1 MAAAPAKNPLSGSG
15 ALQGK
20 VGQFTDHPR
29 NPVVGRTGR
38 IGFVFGSLNAGM
50 TLSCHLPIV
59 KKKNRNSLHAF
70 GILDFSVSGRVAFT
84 LSTEPASRE

>member
-59 KKKNRNSLHAF
+59 KKKTEAVCTRLVSLTF
-70 GILDFSVSGRVAFT
+70 RCLVG
-84 LSTEPASRE
+84 